1 MSIDDANLSMTLDRI
16 GGPLR
21 AQRGPRPEPGR
32 GQVRIAVEHA
42 GVSQADVT
50 IRQGM
55 YPMGA
60 KLPFVLGYDLVG
72 RVDALGPGVQGLA
85 VGDRVAAIT
94 VRGAYA
100 RYVCWDASDVTR
112 LDGDIDPAK
121 AVCLLLNYMTA
132 YQLLHRA
139 AEVRAG
145 ETVFVTSAAGGVG
158 SAILELARLA
168 DVRVIGSTSTAK
180 LELVRS
186 LGAEPV
192 DRLQDDVAAR
202 VRALCPDGV
211 DVALD
216 AVGGASFSRSYGL
229 LRRGGR
235 FVGYG
240 FTSKMDSPIWGRVDT
255 FARFASF
262 LLRPDGRKASF
273 YGIMFRKQSHPAE
286 FHEDLRALFE
296 LHRAG
301 EIDPLVADVLPLDRA
316 QEALERVERGDV
328 RGKLVLAVA

>member
-1 MSIDDANLSMTLDRI
+1 MSSDDANLSMTLDRI

-21 AQRGPRPEPGR
+21 ARRGPRPEPGP

-55 YPMGA
+55 YPVGA

-72 RVDALGPGVQGLA
+72 RVDALGPGVTGLV
-85 VGDRVAAIT
+85 VGERVAAIT

-100 RYVCWDASDVTR
+100 RYVCWDASDVFPV
-112 LDGDIDPAK
+112 DGDVDPAK

-139 AEVRAG
+139 AKVRRG

-158 SAILELARLA
+158 TAILELARIA
-168 DVRVIGSTSTAK
+168 GVRAIGSTSTGK

-186 LGAEPV
+186 FGAEAV
-192 DRLQDDVAAR
+192 DRFQGDVDAR

-240 FTSKMDSPIWGRVDT
+240 FTSKMDSPLWGRVDT
-255 FARFASF
+255 FARFGWF
-262 LLRPDGRKASF
+262 MLRPDGRKASF
-273 YGIMFRKQSHPAE
+273 YGIMFRKRSHPE
-286 FHEDLRALFE
+286 QFREDLRALFD

-301 EIDPLVADVLPLDRA
+301 ELDPIVADVLPLERA
-316 QEALERVERGDV
+316 QEALERVERGEV